1 MTPEELKFVKKLA
14 LWGMIFALVTL
25 GISLAIAYFR
35 IGV

>member
-14 LWGMIFALVTL
+14 LWGMVFALVAL
-25 GISLAIAYFR
+25 SISLAIAYFR